1 MTDQTP
7 LQIHQRSRGEASV
20 CLRLDGARARLVTLR
35 QAGSAKAI
43 LPRVGAVPE
52 IVFLNTSGGL
62 TGGDRLSYA
71 VTLEGA
77 LCATATTQ
85 TAERAYR
92 AGTGAARVEV
102 TLQVGAGGWLDW
114 LPQETILFDA
124 AALERRTRIDLAPG
138 AGCLALESVVLG
150 RAAMGETVASLRF
163 RDRREIWAAGRPIH
177 IEPLALNDAALCA
190 GQAVLGGARA
200 FASLV
205 MVAPGLED
213 ALGPLRRVLDEPG
226 VMAAASAF
234 DGRLTLRAMAQDGWP
249 LRRQIVRALSVLR
262 RGAVLPRVWQF
273 QEKTA

>member
-7 LQIHQRSRGEASV
+7 LQRHQRSRGDAAV
-20 CLRLDGARARLVTLR
+20 RLRNDAGLPRLAELR

-62 TGGDRLSYA
+62 TGGDSLSYA
-71 VTLEGA
+71 VTLDAG
-77 LCATATTQ
+77 LRATATTQ

-92 AGTGAARVEV
+92 AGAGTARVDV
-102 TLQVGAGGWLDW
+102 TLQVGADAWLDW
-114 LPQETILFDA
+114 LPQETILFDD
-124 AALERRTRIDLAPG
+124 AALERVTRIDLGPG

-150 RAAMGETVASLRF
+150 RAAMGETVSRLRF
-163 RDRREIWAAGRPIH
+163 RDRREIWRGDRPLHVEPLHLDAAALAAG
-177 IEPLALNDAALCA
+177 A
-190 GQAVLGGARA
+190 AVLGGARA

-213 ALGPLRRVLDEPG
+213 ALPALRRVLDEPG
-226 VMAAASAF
+226 VSAAASSF

-249 LRRQIVRALSVLR
+249 LRRQIARALSVLR
-262 RGAVLPRVWQF
+262 RGVVLPRVWQF
-273 QEKTA
+273 QEKTG